1 MCVRCTDSK
10 YWKHNRKKYKKNT
23 HNTIKSA
30 RISYQLVRT
39 AIGTSSPK
47 LMHSTHKCLIA
58 CVVSVTSGTAFVTPS
73 LRVAV
78 ERSRTDRSFLFRK
91 DGESLE
97 CSTRRDIF
105 VQAITASAFLIP
117 TAAQAMYIDPVTRIV
132 LPSEGEIQS
141 AIPNTF
147 YDNPFE
153 DLDKSSFGRLD
164 QTPDTIF
171 YKDPRFTEHVDENA
185 VQTMTR
191 FISNDIL
198 KQNDSVLDL
207 CSSWTSHI
215 DKSAAEKLGLQ
226 RISGLGM
233 NEEELKANTAL
244 NDYTLVDLNA
254 NPNVVLPYGDSSFDV
269 VLCQLSID
277 YLIHPLNVMK
287 EVGRVLKPGGKVVIL
302 FSNRLFIQKV
312 SELCC

>member
-1 MCVRCTDSK
+1 
-10 YWKHNRKKYKKNT
+10 
-23 HNTIKSA
+23 
-30 RISYQLVRT
+30 
-39 AIGTSSPK
+39 
-47 LMHSTHKCLIA
+47 MHSTHKCLIA

-73 LRVAV
+73 LQVAV
-78 ERSRTDRSFLFRK
+78 ERSRTHRSFLFRK

-269 VLCQLSID
+269 VLCQLLIFSRKYSSSDDLSPVIHCMTLRVFLAVDASSCCNSLCSPSVLCTNSFALSSFYQTQFIVFLFKLNFDSITFTRF
-277 YLIHPLNVMK
+277 YYNIASY
-287 EVGRVLKPGGKVVIL
+287 G
-302 FSNRLFIQKV
+302 S
-312 SELCC
+312 